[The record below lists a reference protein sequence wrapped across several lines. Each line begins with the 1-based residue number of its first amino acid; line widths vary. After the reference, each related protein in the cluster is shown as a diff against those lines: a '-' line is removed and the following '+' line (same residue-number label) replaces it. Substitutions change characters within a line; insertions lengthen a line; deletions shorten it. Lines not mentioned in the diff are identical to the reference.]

1 MEMLKGE
8 ESFWHPYFQVINTC
22 DLPMAWSEAELVE
35 FQDVVLKTTLTNYRS
50 DFEDE
55 WLLVLECTNKNPEFF
70 TGILERSQK
79 ETKAI
84 FCKAFCSVV
93 TRCFGWGLTCTTMVP
108 YADFINHHNVDS
120 SYELISRDVNP
131 NSEGEQRCG
140 LPEAY
145 FTVSKKEINYRA
157 LYDPEHQTDA
167 SEFDLDLEIQNNKSL
182 NQISKV
188 RLRR

>member
-8 ESFWHPYFQVINTC
+8 NSFWDPYFQVINTC
-22 DLPMAWSEAELVE
+22 DLPMTWSEEDLVE

-55 WLLVLECTNKNPEFF
+55 WLLVFDCAKKNSEFF
-70 TGILERSQK
+70 TGILEKSQK

-93 TRCFGWGLTCTTMVP
+93 TRCFGWGLICTTMVP

-120 SYELISRDVNP
+120 SYELISKDINP
-131 NSEGEQRCG
+131 NSEGDQRGG
-140 LPEAY
+140 LPDAY
-145 FTVSKKEINYRA
+145 FTVSKGEINYKA
-157 LYDPEHQTDA
+157 LYEPEHQTDD
-167 SEFDLDLEIQNNKSL
+167 FDDM
-182 NQISKV
+182 QI
-188 RLRR
+188 